1 MAVGQTDLVGTL
13 LRTNNISLQLFYNSS
28 SMVNPSPTHSNMQNE
43 VLGMTKMVGIATKTI
58 DLSLLLT
65 GYSYNWHIKNFYV
78 TQLSLVIALWT
89 LHIIY
94 INTKL

>member
-1 MAVGQTDLVGTL
+1 
-13 LRTNNISLQLFYNSS
+13 
-28 SMVNPSPTHSNMQNE
+28 MVNPSPTHSNMKNE
-43 VLGMTKMVGIATKTI
+43 ALRMTKTMGIATKTT

-65 GYSYNWHIKNFYV
+65 SDSYNWHIKNSDV

>member
-1 MAVGQTDLVGTL
+1 
-13 LRTNNISLQLFYNSS
+13 
-28 SMVNPSPTHSNMQNE
+28 MVNPSPTHSNMKNE
-43 VLGMTKMVGIATKTI
+43 ALRMTKTVGIATKTT
-58 DLSLLLT
+58 DMSLLLT
-65 GYSYNWHIKNFYV
+65 SYSYNWHIKNSDV